1 MPSVGDVGAHSLQVW
16 VRSGGSLAVYEAV
29 LTTTFD
35 VAAPSPL
42 TVAIAANPGYPAQ
55 AGHPIVFTGTTTGGA
70 GPIEFKFYRRDAD
83 GWHLARDY
91 GPGNRYEYTPG
102 AGDVGDHVVQVW
114 VRNRGSATAYEN
126 WAGTTF
132 AVVVAPLANATL
144 AVDTPFPV
152 PAGTVTTWT
161 MGATGGTP
169 PGVPSATPDPR
180 RRTTS
185 TPATGRS
192 RFNLARRLTRPTFS
206 RIARF
211 RPRLVRRLRGRQ
223 CRPGGVVGPLQ
234 YGFLLYDAIG
244 DSRTVA
250 QEYSPSNTFR
260 WTPTTA
266 SVYAASLGEERGDA
280 GLPRCLRSPSQHPH
294 SVTAITFSPQQD
306 PGPTSDAPR
315 RFDSPSWP

>member
-1 MPSVGDVGAHSLQVW
+1 VNGSPEFKFYRRDADGWHLGRRYNTSPVYAWMPSVGDVGAHSLQVW

-70 GPIEFKFYRRDAD
+70 GPIEFKFFRRDAD

-91 GPGNRYEYTPG
+91 GPDNRYEYTPG

-169 PGVPSATPDPR
+169 PLQYQFWVNRAATGWAMVRDYAVSNTVTWCRP
-180 RRTTS
+180 RTT
-185 TPATGRS
+185 P
-192 RFNLARRLTRPTFS
+192 TR
-206 RIARF
+206 
-211 RPRLVRRLRGRQ
+211 
-223 CRPGGVVGPLQ
+223 
-234 YGFLLYDAIG
+234 
-244 DSRTVA
+244 
-250 QEYSPSNTFR
+250 
-260 WTPTTA
+260 
-266 SVYAASLGEERGDA
+266 
-280 GLPRCLRSPSQHPH
+280 
-294 SVTAITFSPQQD
+294 
-306 PGPTSDAPR
+306 
-315 RFDSPSWP
+315 